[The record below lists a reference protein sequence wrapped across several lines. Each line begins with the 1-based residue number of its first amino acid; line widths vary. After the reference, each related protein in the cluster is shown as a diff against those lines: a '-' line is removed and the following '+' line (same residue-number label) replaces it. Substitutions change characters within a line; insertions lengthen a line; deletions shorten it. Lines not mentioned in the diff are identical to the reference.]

1 MGIYFDM
8 VASSILPVALHKG
21 KLYFL
26 FGKENELE
34 DSAKGFSDF
43 GGSVESGETV
53 ITTAYR
59 EGSEELSGFLGTP
72 SAIQKLIKKRG
83 GFHKMVINDYHIHIF
98 SMEYDVNLPKYF
110 TNFHKFMWSKMDKH
124 MLNNSKLFEKQEIR
138 WFCETE
144 LKTSLKQFRSFYRV
158 MINEIIENMST
169 IRSFIKPRI
178 KTTRKTLKHKMKGG

>member
-1 MGIYFDM
+1 M
-8 VASSILPVALHKG
+8 VAGSILPIALNEKG
-21 KLYFL
+21 ELCFL
-26 FGKENELE
+26 FGKENPME

-110 TNFHKFMWSKMDKH
+110 TNFHKSVLSAIDYVINFDESIPPSEQKTDIVIPIAQTVEAEI
-124 MLNNSKLFEKQEIR
+124 NNSKIIR
-138 WFCETE
+138 FT
-144 LKTSLKQFRSFYRV
+144 KR
-158 MINEIIENMST
+158 IE
-169 IRSFIKPRI
+169 
-178 KTTRKTLKHKMKGG
+178 

>member
-1 MGIYFDM
+1 M

-26 FGKENELE
+26 FGKENQLE

-43 GGSVESGETV
+43 GGSVESGESV

-72 SAIQKLIKKRG
+72 STIKKLIKKRG
-83 GFHKMVINDYHIHIF
+83 GYHKMVINDYHIHIF
-98 SMEYDVNLPKYF
+98 SMKYDENLPKYF

-144 LKTSLKQFRSFYRV
+144 LKKSLKQFRSFYRV
-158 MINEIIENMST
+158 MINEIIENIST
-169 IRSFIKPRI
+169 IRTFIKSKISTI
-178 KTTRKTLKHKMKGG
+178 KKRSRTSRKTMKNMKGG